1 MMRGRTSRVVF
12 VCLAAARHTKSATTQ
27 IYFSFF
33 SSILS
38 IFFPG
43 VGDNTVLLNHDHHHC
58 LASPLSC
65 ITTVWLH
72 HDASLQYTTMCMRD
86 VYNYVC
92 MHLIVA
98 MVWRTSVACPILS
111 YRLVQGQSSTYRIE
125 ARLYQPLVSHHVE
138 YVRFIFHHV
147 EYAHIIGLD
156 YTLCVCTPKQLGSM
170 LNLLAATQAEEEVA
184 GHDDDSLPSPAWL
197 AKPQV

>member
-1 MMRGRTSRVVF
+1 
-12 VCLAAARHTKSATTQ
+12 
-27 IYFSFF
+27 
-33 SSILS
+33 
-38 IFFPG
+38 
-43 VGDNTVLLNHDHHHC
+43 
-58 LASPLSC
+58 
-65 ITTVWLH
+65 
-72 HDASLQYTTMCMRD
+72 
-86 VYNYVC
+86 

-125 ARLYQPLVSHHVE
+125 AWLYQPLVSHHVE
-138 YVRFIFHHV
+138 YVRVIFHHV

-170 LNLLAATQAEEEVA
+170 LNQLAAAQAEEEVA